1 MEVKV
6 HHILVYVIKKKL
18 NRKKY
23 RKEPPKNLEE
33 GITICDINVAA
44 NWPTYF
50 SIKFGCTMILGVRE
64 NDSREG
70 WSEFSKERLLKKK
83 WAKIYRTHTKPMP
96 VSMKI
101 SYRDPWGSEKR
112 PHL

>member
-44 NWPTYF
+44 NQHI
-50 SIKFGCTMILGVRE
+50 S
-64 NDSREG
+64 
-70 WSEFSKERLLKKK
+70 
-83 WAKIYRTHTKPMP
+83 
-96 VSMKI
+96 VS
-101 SYRDPWGSEKR
+101 SLVVP
-112 PHL
+112 